1 MSDILDRSTDLT
13 SDVYGI
19 NLYVNQIKRAFT
31 PTVNEDTLMLGIFG
45 YTGQIFSDTI
55 QNSIVM
61 ASEFSNESIPTKAKF
76 EKNII
81 AHALGLGITGI
92 NAIPATFDVLLTFIE
107 DDIEAWYD
115 SAKHSKGQE
124 FPWEFTFDKDIP
136 IYIGDYE
143 FHTDYDI
150 LFKKVEITTSAGAKK
165 FAYTAKYIIDIDNP
179 VSDITNPYLTSP
191 VKMNVNGTDVIFTKC
206 TLRQVE
212 RQTIHK
218 KVLSDNSISAKTV
231 TFEFEGQLA
240 DFTIDV
246 NEGGTVTHLIPV
258 YEGLKVESRKYP
270 YFYYSYLDSNTI
282 RIKFD
287 RYSYAP
293 RINSDVQ
300 INLQTTKGESGNF
313 EYDPKTYP
321 GVSAESEKYGYSN
334 ITCEVRPVTGES
346 SNGTDKKSIEDLKKL
361 IPKEALSRGS
371 ITNIS
376 DLENFFNML
385 NTDHSILYFYKK
397 RDNALERLY
406 HSFIIMKDAYDV
418 IIPTNTIDIDI
429 EKGEV
434 DESKKQVIKKNQC
447 FKLVGGKGVIHNQN
461 VICTHK
467 DENDQFVYTQN
478 ADGSYTCPLCGETF
492 NNLDYS
498 ENFYYIIPYNFVINT
513 SPLYGM
519 YFLTTIDANKFL
531 DFSYIN
537 EDCIYQYI
545 ATSIHFYRGH
555 NNNPNTYELSIN
567 MQQNIDDENLEN
579 ANKGDAYT
587 TRCIAVLYDEND
599 NPLRWAEAKLINRDF
614 DANIFSFKFEFETD
628 DYIDIDNKIR
638 INTGLYDIG
647 INGDRFIAI
656 NDNKISQNVEFLSDD
671 SGYEYPDNMP
681 TRSSGDMV
689 MLHNSLYEY
698 GTDKWNEYT
707 VAENTYLMRSENDIN
722 TLYLFSNNS
731 WDIAPA
737 TEGNYIHINNTIY
750 SYDGNAWNTAYSYAH
765 LTANTKCVI
774 HTIANQ
780 DGIGHGLNG
789 LDKIVPNLDGYSLSN
804 SYTVVDGI
812 DFFYDYSDVV
822 NSTVSV
828 RKLQATDSDGNLL
841 YLDAEGNQTTEAYT
855 PGIDEKS
862 GEEIQIAN
870 KKVYAKD
877 ENGKDRE
884 VFTIKN
890 VPVVKYDYFDD
901 DEGKAIDFC
910 KELVERK
917 SYIDYAVQVLEDAFG
932 MDFKFFNTYGPSKLF
947 TIDNANTYL
956 NKTNLSLTFRVK
968 LRANYDTNVVNDIIM
983 DIKNY
988 IEDINEINTIH
999 IPNLVS
1005 NIIAKY
1011 INSIEFFEFIDM
1023 NGYGPSVQ
1031 HLYSMQMPDEV
1042 IVPEFVN
1049 VMALPDGSPDINLI
1063 MV

>member
-1 MSDILDRSTDLT
+1 MSDTIDRSTDLT

-19 NLYVNQIKRAFT
+19 NLYVNQIKRDFT

-45 YTGQIFSDTI
+45 YTGQVFSDLI
-55 QNSIVM
+55 QNTIVM

-81 AHALGLGITGI
+81 AHALGLGITDI
-92 NAIPATFDVLLTFIE
+92 NAIPATFDVLLTFLE

-115 SAKHSKGQE
+115 SARHSKGEE
-124 FPWEFTFDKDIP
+124 FEWEFTFDKDIP

-150 LFKKVEITTSAGAKK
+150 LFKKVEITTGAGVKK
-165 FAYTAKYIIDIDNP
+165 FAYTAKYVIDVDNP

-191 VKMNVNGTDVIFTKC
+191 VKMNVNGSEVLFTKC

-212 RQTIHK
+212 KQTIHK

-231 TFEFEGQLA
+231 TFEYEGQLA
-240 DFTIDV
+240 AFTIDV
-246 NEGGTVTHLIPV
+246 TEGGNVTHLIPV

-321 GVSAESEKYGYSN
+321 GVTAESEKYGYSN
-334 ITCEVRPVTGES
+334 ITCEIRPVTGES

-371 ITNIS
+371 ITNVS

-385 NTDHSILYFYKK
+385 NSDHSILYFYKK

-406 HSFIIMKDAYDV
+406 YSYIIMKDAYDV
-418 IIPTNTIDIDI
+418 IIPTNTIDVEI
-429 EKGEV
+429 EKGTI
-434 DESKKQVIKKNQC
+434 DESKKQVVKKNQC
-447 FKLVGGKGVIHNQN
+447 LKLVNGKGVLHDI
-461 VICTHK
+461 
-467 DENDQFVYTQN
+467 NDIDSN
-478 ADGSYTCPLCGETF
+478 G
-492 NNLDYS
+492 
-498 ENFYYIIPYNFVINT
+498 FYYVIPYNFVINT

-545 ATSIHFYRGH
+545 ATSIHFYRGY

-567 MQQNIDDENLEN
+567 MQQNIDDEDLEN
-579 ANKGDAYT
+579 TDKADAYT
-587 TRCIAVLYDEND
+587 TRCIAIFYDEND

-647 INGDRFIAI
+647 ISGDKFIAV
-656 NDNKISQNVEFLSDD
+656 DSNKISQDVVFLPED
-671 SGYEYPDNMP
+671 SEYEYPDNMP
-681 TRSSGDMV
+681 EGNSGDV
-689 MLHNSLYEY
+689 IMLHGVLYEY
-698 GTDKWNEYT
+698 GTDKWNEYS
-707 VAENTYLMRSENDIN
+707 VIDGSYLMHSEDGVNM
-722 TLYLFSNNS
+722 LYQYSGGE
-731 WDIAPA
+731 WIIAPA
-737 TEGNYIHINNTIY
+737 EEGNFIHINNTIY
-750 SYDGNAWNTAYSYAH
+750 SYDGSTWDTAYSYAH

-774 HTIANQ
+774 HTISNQ
-780 DGIGHGLNG
+780 DGVGHGLNG
-789 LDKIVPNLDGYSLSN
+789 LDSIVPNISNYSLSN

-822 NSTVSV
+822 NSTVTVS
-828 RKLQATDSDGNLL
+828 KIQATDENGNLL
-841 YLDAEGNQTTEAYT
+841 YLDTEGNQTTEAYT
-855 PGIDEKS
+855 PGIDEKT
-862 GEEIQIAN
+862 GEEIQIAHT
-870 KKVYAKD
+870 KVYAKD
-877 ENGKDRE
+877 DNGKDRE
-884 VFTIKN
+884 KFTIKN

-947 TIDNANTYL
+947 TIDNEYTYL
-956 NKTNLSLTFRVK
+956 NKTNLSLTFRLK
-968 LRANYDTNVVNDIIM
+968 LRANYDTNVINDIII

-1031 HLYSMQMPDEV
+1031 HLYSMKMPDELV
-1042 IVPEFVN
+1042 VPEFVN

-1063 MV
+1063 LV